1 MEEKLLFSKNET
13 LINPQT
19 GGNCL
24 KIQVSA
30 RLRFFISLD
39 YSILYF
45 HNSNLTDV
53 NFCLY
58 THCNITV

>member
-1 MEEKLLFSKNET
+1 MEEKLLFSKNGS
-13 LINPQT
+13 LLNHKT

-53 NFCLY
+53 NFC
-58 THCNITV
+58 